1 MRFLISL
8 FSFVC
13 TLLGF
18 DPLPDTVTVAFSSV
32 DGIGL
37 HSDKVLAGNGSAR
50 FECLGSATGKCNYVV
65 YVGECNASDQKGAAC
80 TTKILEQFTL
90 ASGDARE
97 FKTLP
102 AGAKHC
108 LSHDAMPVVP
118 DCAKG

>member
-13 TLLGF
+13 ALLGF
-18 DPLPDTVTVAFSSV
+18 DPQPSTVTMTFSPV

-37 HSDKVLAGNGSAR
+37 HQAKFLASNGNTR

-65 YVGECNASDQKGAAC
+65 YVGECNEADPKSTEC

-108 LSHDAMPVVP
+108 LSHHAMPVAA

>member
-18 DPLPDTVTVAFSSV
+18 DPQPGTVTMTFSPV

-37 HSDKVLAGNGSAR
+37 HPAKALAGNGSTR
-50 FECLGSATGKCNYVV
+50 FECLGSPTGKCNYVV
-65 YVGECNASDQKGAAC
+65 YVSQCPASDLKNAAC
-80 TTKILEQFTL
+80 TTKILEKFSL

-97 FKTLP
+97 YKTLP
-102 AGAKHC
+102 ARAKYC
-108 LSHDAMPVVP
+108 LSHDAMPVAP
-118 DCAKG
+118 DCGKG

>member
-13 TLLGF
+13 TLLGL
-18 DPLPDTVTVAFSSV
+18 DPQPGTITMTFSPV

-37 HSDKVLAGNGSAR
+37 HPAKVLAGNGNTR

-65 YVGECNASDQKGAAC
+65 YVGECSASDQKGAAC
-80 TTKILEQFTL
+80 TTKVLEQFTL
-90 ASGDARE
+90 ANGDARE

-102 AGAKHC
+102 VGARHC
-108 LSHDAMPVVP
+108 LSHAAMPVVP
-118 DCAKG
+118 GCSEG